1 MSFASVRSHGRALG
15 RLIRTLILL
24 AAVAALA
31 IPGWAWWQERQ
42 AYVFVS
48 DARIA
53 ADMVTLSVAEAG
65 TLIALHVRPGQR
77 VEAGQLLAQLD
88 ARELDLKIAEAG
100 NELAR
105 LSAERQRLK
114 AEQRLVSARVE
125 SAVGVAAASI
135 EMMQADH
142 RAALATLSRTR
153 GEVTRAESLFKRKVI
168 ASQEVEDA
176 RTAFQSA
183 DERARQGKAGIAEAR
198 ARLTAA
204 RVEAERIAV
213 LAAERSVL
221 DANEKALLA
230 RRNQLA
236 VRREQRDFKAG
247 FDGVVAQTFVES
259 GEHLRAGTRVLMMHD
274 PARMWVAANV
284 KETELYRFR
293 EGARVRATIDAFPDH
308 ALAGSVSWI
317 APAATSQFALLPNA
331 NPSGN
336 FTKVTQRVGL
346 RIDLDQVLPRLSPG
360 MMVELSIDATLN

>member
-1 MSFASVRSHGRALG
+1 MKPVDPRARGQALG
-15 RLIRTLILL
+15 RVVRALMLVCVI
-24 AAVAALA
+24 AALL
-31 IPGWAWWQERQ
+31 IPGWNWWQHRQ

-65 TLIALHVRPGQR
+65 TLVALHVQTGQR
-77 VEAGQLLAQLD
+77 VKEGQLLAQLD
-88 ARELDLKIAEAG
+88 ARELDLKISEAG
-100 NELAR
+100 NELTR
-105 LSAERQRLK
+105 LAAERQRLN
-114 AEQRLVSARVE
+114 AEQRLVSARVD

-135 EMMQADH
+135 EMMQANH

-176 RTAFQSA
+176 RTAFDNA
-183 DERARQGKAGIAEAR
+183 AERARQGEAGIAEAR

-204 RVEAERIAV
+204 SGEGERIAV
-213 LAAERSVL
+213 LKAELSVVG
-221 DANEKALLA
+221 ANEKALLA
-230 RRNQLA
+230 RREQLV

-259 GEHLRAGTRVLMMHD
+259 GEHLRAGARVLMLHD
-274 PARMWVAANV
+274 PTRIWVAANV
-284 KETELYRFR
+284 KETELYRFE
-293 EGARVRATIDAFPDH
+293 EGARVSAVIDAFPGQ
-308 ALAGSVSWI
+308 ALAGVVSWI

-346 RIDLDQVLPRLSPG
+346 RIDLDEVPPRLSPG
-360 MMVELSIDATLN
+360 MMVEVSIDAAIN